1 MSGMPPSER
10 ALAGGAAEVCER
22 REDARRDEGKERVAG
37 VEFLAPWWRKR
48 RGSWEVVERDG

>member
-1 MSGMPPSER
+1 MPPSER